1 MDILTFQMLKNNK
14 KNNEKKSDKDPF
26 ILILLNLKES
36 AEKFDNQKSYMSYLI
51 KNIDQYSNDSR
62 RLKFKTKIVNKLK

>member
-1 MDILTFQMLKNNK
+1 
-14 KNNEKKSDKDPF
+14 
-26 ILILLNLKES
+26 
-36 AEKFDNQKSYMSYLI
+36 MSYLI